1 MSRVIVNSTIEGVS
15 RYSIIQLVVSPLV
28 PLFFLLLG
36 VAVLFVGLVTPRLNF
51 SASASILSTS
61 LAFIALLALGWQLPA
76 NATLSAWGPTS
87 LFNVGLIIEVD
98 ALAWLFGLGVVG
110 VALVA
115 LLTGLTRPGGR
126 RIFIRLSILLLT
138 AASLVALFAGNL
150 LTRIVAWAFL
160 DLVYFLALVL
170 LARGE
175 GLEPQAV
182 LNLSFNS
189 VGTLLAVAAAL
200 LISRTSPSLLLRDAA
215 LTTQSTLVI
224 TLAAVFRLG
233 LFPLHLGLPTET
245 NVRQGLG
252 TVMRLFPAAV
262 ALEMLGRL
270 GIFGFAEPMRPWL
283 TLFAVGA
290 VVVGAVQL
298 WNSTEPRQG
307 LTYVVIAQSG
317 LALLAGLV
325 GGAVALTAQS
335 LALLGGAAL
344 LFLSSGFDDQQ
355 RWAGLFPLLG
365 GAAMLGLP
373 LTIGFV
379 GAGGLYGGLL
389 ATQNWLA
396 LVVVVLAQGLLAAGL
411 GRVAL
416 WPTQPTEGTAMAQTA
431 YWVGLGLPAIGLV
444 LLGALSNWL
453 AQALA
458 LPRIGLFG
466 FTNVASVAPLIIVVA
481 IFGLGLALWRFA
493 EVLRTRA
500 ESAWDGVVA
509 VLRLDWLYRAVWSL
523 FRLISLLVLNLA
535 GVLEGEGALL
545 WTLAAAVLVW
555 LLFRAL

>member
-1 MSRVIVNSTIEGVS
+1 M
-15 RYSIIQLVVSPLV
+15 SPLV
-28 PLFFLLLG
+28 PLFLLLLG
-36 VAVLFVGLVTPRLNF
+36 VAVLLVGLFTPRLNF
-51 SASASILSTS
+51 SAGVSIISAS
-61 LAFIALLALGWQLPA
+61 LAFLSLLVLGLRLPVS
-76 NATLSAWGPTS
+76 ATLSTWGPTS
-87 LFNVGLIIEVD
+87 LFNVGLIVEVD

-110 VALVA
+110 VALAA
-115 LLTGLTRPGGR
+115 LLTGLARPGGR
-126 RIFIRLSILLLT
+126 RLFIRLTILLLT
-138 AASLVALFAGNL
+138 AASLVALFADNL

-160 DLVYFLALVL
+160 DLIYFLALVL

-200 LISRTSPSLLLRDAA
+200 LISRTSPALSLRDAA

-252 TVMRLFPAAV
+252 TVMRLLPAAV
-262 ALEMLGRL
+262 ALELMGRL
-270 GIFGFAEPMRPWL
+270 AIFSFAEPVRPWL

-298 WNSTEPRQG
+298 WNSPEPRQG

-325 GGAVALTAQS
+325 GSAVALAAQT
-335 LALLGGAAL
+335 LALLGGGAL
-344 LFLSSGFDDQQ
+344 LFLSSGFDDRQ
-355 RWAGLFPLLG
+355 RWTGLFPLLG

-379 GAGGLYGGLL
+379 GANGLYGGLL
-389 ATQNWLA
+389 ETQNWLA
-396 LVVVVLAQGLLAAGL
+396 LVLVVLAQSLLAAGL
-411 GRVAL
+411 WRVVL
-416 WPTQPTEGTAMAQTA
+416 WPTQPTEGTAVEWAA
-431 YWVGLGLPAIGLV
+431 YWVGLGLPALGLV
-444 LLGALSNWL
+444 LLGGTSSWL

-458 LPRIGLFG
+458 LPSVGLFG
-466 FTNVASVAPLIIVVA
+466 FTNVSSLAPLIIVA
-481 IFGLGLALWRFA
+481 ASLGLGFALWRFA
-493 EVLRTRA
+493 EVLRARA
-500 ESAWDGVVA
+500 ETAWEGVVA
-509 VLRLDWLYRAVWSL
+509 VLRLDWLYRVVWGL
-523 FRLISLLVLNLA
+523 FRLASLLVQNVA
-535 GVLEGEGALL
+535 GVLEGEGAML
-545 WTLAAAVLVW
+545 WTLAAAVLLW